1 MISTGNIEHSTG
13 KRLILIIQPETFF
26 FSRRTNN
33 NAKSEELI
41 DKI

>member
-13 KRLILIIQPETFF
+13 KRLILIIRPETFF
-26 FSRRTNN
+26 FRRPNN